1 MRCIPVDLGRYGTIA
16 VRLRL
21 LANGVEF
28 GLRNSWSA
36 KLVIVDAMSVATCDV
51 VDLTGGSPRGG
62 AKLIVDVAAELD
74 VIARK
79 FADLKEATASACK
92 VEE

>member
-1 MRCIPVDLGRYGTIA
+1 MP
-16 VRLRL
+16 
-21 LANGVEF
+21 
-28 GLRNSWSA
+28 
-36 KLVIVDAMSVATCDV
+36 VATCDV

-62 AKLIVDVAAELD
+62 AKLIVDVAAEFD

-92 VEE
+92 VEH